1 MQKKGRIN
9 MYLVDD
15 CGHRYE
21 LKNLET
27 LNCSIVED
35 GIIFF
40 FVKQILRKDH
50 IEYLEKEL
58 KNKTNM
64 NCVVLDSL
72 VENVV
77 VLETP
82 HK

>member
-27 LNCSIVED
+27 LNCSRVED

-40 FVKQILRKDH
+40 FCETNTKKRSHRISGKR
-50 IEYLEKEL
+50 IKE
-58 KNKTNM
+58 
-64 NCVVLDSL
+64 
-72 VENVV
+72 
-77 VLETP
+77 
-82 HK
+82 